1 MKKEMHMDTN
11 LSEVGALKEDDRLKR
26 HLVRPFAGV
35 PRNVWDF
42 HFNTLNDVTCFHGY
56 KTLCLHCN
64 NVM

>member
-11 LSEVGALKEDDRLKR
+11 LSEVGALNEDDRLKR

-56 KTLCLHCN
+56 KTLSLHCN